1 MENGRAVLDQIPF
14 FSGLSAEHKE
24 LLAPVVV
31 TARYRKGQ
39 ILFVEGEPSRSL
51 HFIKRG
57 RVKVY
62 RLSSDGREHILH
74 LLGDGEPIAL
84 VPFLDGGPYPAN
96 AEVLEPSEIAQIT
109 FEAFERI
116 AKAHPD
122 ILIRLLRLLAQRM
135 RASQE
140 EITALSLQTVTSRLA
155 RRILELCE
163 RYGRAVD
170 EGIEVDLTLSR
181 RELGSWIGTS
191 RETATRLLQQFQR
204 EGVLRVEG
212 SRLVVLKPFILQ
224 SWSEM

>member
-1 MENGRAVLDQIPF
+1 MENGVAVLDQIPF
-14 FSGLSAEHKE
+14 FSGLSPEHKE

-39 ILFVEGEPSRSL
+39 ILFVEGEPGRTL

-62 RLSSDGREHILH
+62 RLATDGREHILH
-74 LLGDGEPIAL
+74 LLGDGEPVAL

-96 AEVLEPSEIAQIT
+96 AEVLEPSEIAQI
-109 FEAFERI
+109 AFDDFVRI

-135 RASQE
+135 RATQA
-140 EITALSLQTVTSRLA
+140 EITALSLQNVTARLA
-155 RRILELCE
+155 RRILELCQ
-163 RYGRAVD
+163 RHGRAVPD
-170 EGIEVDLTLSR
+170 GIEVDLSLSR
-181 RELGSWIGTS
+181 QELGSWIGTS
-191 RETATRLLQQFQR
+191 RETTTRLLQQFQR
-204 EGVLRVEG
+204 EGVLRVDG

>member
-1 MENGRAVLDQIPF
+1 MENGVAVLDQIPF
-14 FSGLSAEHKE
+14 FSGLSPEHKE

-39 ILFVEGEPSRSL
+39 ILFVEGEPGRTL

-62 RLSSDGREHILH
+62 RLATDGREHILH
-74 LLGDGEPIAL
+74 LLGDGEPVAL

-96 AEVLEPSEIAQIT
+96 AEVLEPSEIAQI
-109 FEAFERI
+109 AFDDFVRI

-135 RASQE
+135 RATQA
-140 EITALSLQTVTSRLA
+140 EITALSLQNVTARLA
-155 RRILELCE
+155 RRILELCQ
-163 RYGRAVD
+163 RHGRAVPD
-170 EGIEVDLTLSR
+170 GIEVDLSLSR
-181 RELGSWIGTS
+181 QELGSWIGTS
-191 RETATRLLQQFQR
+191 RETTTRLLQQFQR
-204 EGVLRVEG
+204 EGVLCVDG

>member
-1 MENGRAVLDQIPF
+1 MENGVAVLDQIPF
-14 FSGLSAEHKE
+14 FSGLSPEHKE

-39 ILFVEGEPSRSL
+39 ILFVEGEPGRTL

-62 RLSSDGREHILH
+62 RLATDGREHILH
-74 LLGDGEPIAL
+74 LLGDGEPVAL

-96 AEVLEPSEIAQIT
+96 AEVLEPSEIAQI
-109 FEAFERI
+109 AFDDFVRI

-122 ILIRLLRLLAQRM
+122 ILRRLLRLLAQRM
-135 RASQE
+135 RATQA
-140 EITALSLQTVTSRLA
+140 EITALSLQNVTARLA
-155 RRILELCE
+155 RRILELCQ
-163 RYGRAVD
+163 RHGRAVPD
-170 EGIEVDLTLSR
+170 GIEVDLSLSR
-181 RELGSWIGTS
+181 QELGSWIGTS
-191 RETATRLLQQFQR
+191 RETTTRLLQQFQR
-204 EGVLRVEG
+204 EGVLRVDG

>member
-1 MENGRAVLDQIPF
+1 MENAVAVLNQIPF

-24 LLAPVVV
+24 LLASVVV

-62 RLSSDGREHILH
+62 RLAADGREHILH
-74 LLGDGEPIAL
+74 LLGDGEPVAL

-96 AEVLEPSEIAQIT
+96 AEVLEASEIAQIT
-109 FEAFERI
+109 FDEFERI

-122 ILIRLLRLLAQRM
+122 ILVHLLRFLAKRM

-140 EITALSLQTVTSRLA
+140 EITALSLQNVTSRLA
-155 RRILELCE
+155 RRILDLCE
-163 RYGRAVD
+163 RHGRAVAD
-170 EGIEVDLTLSR
+170 GIEVDLSLSR
-181 RELGSWIGTS
+181 QELGSWIGTS
-191 RETATRLLQQFQR
+191 RETTTRLLQQFQR
-204 EGVLRVEG
+204 EGVLRVDG